1 MIHEYEGLII
11 KLNINT
17 NSFPCH
23 SAFVFVPHVPHSSFS
38 ESNSYKATIRT
49 GTMADL
55 ERHASPNEDRW
66 IDLTIDLF
74 FARPAEK
81 KKT

>member
-1 MIHEYEGLII
+1 
-11 KLNINT
+11 
-17 NSFPCH
+17 
-23 SAFVFVPHVPHSSFS
+23 
-38 ESNSYKATIRT
+38 
-49 GTMADL
+49 MADL

-81 KKT
+81 KKKHETAGHSLSRLAMCLLGHLNEDSHARLVCRGSMDAILITLAATQ